1 MDIDR
6 IRANARLHI
15 DTARDI
21 DVNRFISTALT
32 KINETG
38 FHRLVKVT
46 VATIG
51 VGIDADPANRTEGQ
65 TGNYYPLLDTLVL
78 PSSILS
84 VTGVFY
90 NGVRVEKATAQDY
103 ALDTMPSI
111 SYIFIGAGEI
121 RFSFDLT
128 DGDEITIEGRVAV
141 RNVAMLPDD
150 YEEWLMSHVL
160 AGLYLM
166 RQYRDPDLFAY
177 YERQRAQA
185 WKACKGRIQ
194 HKADYITRNGILE

>member
-6 IRANARLHI
+6 IRANVRLHI
-15 DTARDI
+15 ETARDM
-21 DVNRFISTALT
+21 DVNRFVSTALT

-46 VATIG
+46 VASIG
-51 VGIDADPANRTEGQ
+51 EGVDADPANRTEGQ
-65 TGNYYPLLDTLVL
+65 SGNYYPLLDTLVL

-84 VTGVFY
+84 VTSVFY

-103 ALDTMPSI
+103 ALDTMPSM
-111 SYIFIGAGEI
+111 SYIFIGAGEL

-141 RNVAMLPDD
+141 RNIAMLPDD

-160 AGLYLM
+160 AGPYLM
-166 RQYRDPDLFAY
+166 RQYRDNDLFKY
-177 YERQRAQA
+177 YEMQRERS
-185 WKACKGRIQ
+185 WRACKGRIQ
-194 HKADYITRNGILE
+194 HKDDYITRNGILE